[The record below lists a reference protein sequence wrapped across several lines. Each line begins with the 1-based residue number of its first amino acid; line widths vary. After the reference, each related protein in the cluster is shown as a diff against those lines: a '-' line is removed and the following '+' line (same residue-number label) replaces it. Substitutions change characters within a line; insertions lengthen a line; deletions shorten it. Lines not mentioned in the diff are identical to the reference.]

1 MIMISIK
8 QCTIWAL
15 NVMETS
21 LGQEFERSIL
31 MCSGHGDTFVNSAH
45 IDWTKFHVNSLSM
58 GIPHSYPYETQ

>member
-1 MIMISIK
+1 
-8 QCTIWAL
+8 
-15 NVMETS
+15 METS

-31 MCSGHGDTFVNSAH
+31 MCMCSGHGDTFVNSAH